1 MGQLYY
7 IIFNII
13 LLILIFIKKPFIKFY
28 NDKDVLYTALG
39 DDISKGFIA
48 LFFRGF
54 VYRLK
59 AYLKL
64 NNKKFKCNNFA
75 VPSFTSGDLLN
86 QLMNNTGIR
95 NSVKNS
101 KIITI
106 SIGGNNLIK
115 GMVDNYNEVDGQ
127 ILKKGVED
135 FRRDWPQLLYFI
147 RTSIGSKA
155 CIYVMTLYNP
165 FEVNDPNY
173 SIAEYYIFNLNK
185 IISSD
190 FWCHCFDYKVIDSH
204 NCLGN
209 NLGERTLLFNN
220 FFKIPL
226 PNYRGYKKLSGAF
239 IDKIQGCN

>member
-1 MGQLYY
+1 MDYVYY
-7 IIFNII
+7 LVINII
-13 LLILIFIKKPFIKFY
+13 LLIIIFFKKPFVKY
-28 NDKDVLYTALG
+28 YTDKDMLYTALG
-39 DDISKGFIA
+39 DDISKSLVA
-48 LFFRGF
+48 LCFRGF

-59 AYLKL
+59 YYLRL
-64 NNKKFKCNNFA
+64 NNKEFKCNNFA
-75 VPSFTSGDLLN
+75 VPSFTSEDLLN

-127 ILKKGVED
+127 RLKKGVED

-147 RTSIGSKA
+147 RNSIGSKA
-155 CIYVMTLYNP
+155 SIYVMTLYNP

-173 SIAEYYIFNLNK
+173 SIAEYYIFNLNE

-190 FWCHCFDYKVIDSH
+190 FWSHCFDYKVIDSRTF
-204 NCLGN
+204 LGN

-220 FFKIPL
+220 FLKIPL

-239 IDKIQGCN
+239 IDKIQGCR